1 VTAESHCAHDAAF
14 NSRGAEHEP
23 ICLEDTRV
31 GLLHDIVR
39 WSNNPGDACIF
50 WLNGM
55 AGTGKSTVARTVART
70 WDDENRLGAS
80 FFFSRGKG
88 DLARAL
94 KFFTTLAYQLANI
107 QSDLTAG
114 IRSAICSRPDISRK
128 SLQEQWKHLILEPL
142 SRLNGSPSEPPSL
155 VLVLDA
161 LDECDDEEDT
171 ELILKLFS
179 QAKTL
184 SSVRLLIFVT
194 SRPET
199 PIRHGFHYIPDGV
212 YRDFVLHQISES
224 VVSRDISVFLGHE
237 FDIIRTRRH
246 LPKEWPG
253 ETSLPRLVEKANGL
267 FIYAATVCRF
277 VGYKHSS
284 PQKRL
289 DLVLVDST
297 ENGSPTE
304 KLDSIYTTILRSTV
318 GDREDSLRRFRQVVE
333 PIVILFDSLTVGALA
348 ELLGAEQWEVE
359 ETLESLS
366 SVVDYSQE
374 IRLIHPSFRDFLLDN
389 QRCTDPKFRI
399 IGNDAHRE
407 LAVSCLKLLSNSLK
421 TNMCSLKLPGI
432 LASGVDSYVL
442 RRCLSREAQYA
453 CRYWVD
459 HLQRSN
465 TKLRGDNRRHGRVHT
480 FLQEH
485 FGYGIDDRRSIV
497 RCLSSDEQM
506 HNQVHAFLKEHLL
519 HWLEALGLM
528 ANISEG
534 VICLRNF
541 EAMLTVRDTNIF
553 LTALRFAVQYRANKP
568 RPPLHMNSGGVVGCS
583 NEQPLCRS

>member
-14 NSRGAEHEP
+14 NSRRAEHES
-23 ICLEDTRV
+23 ICLGDTRV
-31 GLLHDIVR
+31 GLLQEIVH

-55 AGTGKSTVARTVART
+55 AGTGKSTIARTVART

-88 DLARAL
+88 DLARAS
-94 KFFTTLAYQLANI
+94 KFFTTLAYQLANT

-114 IRSAICSRPDISRK
+114 IRSAICNHRDISRK
-128 SLQEQWKHLILEPL
+128 SLQEQWKHLIFGPL
-142 SRLNGSPSEPPSL
+142 SQLNGSPSPSRSL

-171 ELILKLFS
+171 ELILKLLS
-179 QAKTL
+179 QAKSL
-184 SSVRLLIFVT
+184 SSVRLLVFVT

-199 PIRHGFHYIPDGV
+199 PIRHGFHYIPDDV
-212 YRDFVLHQISES
+212 HRDFVLHQISES
-224 VVSRDISVFLGHE
+224 VVGRDISVFLRHE
-237 FDIIRTRRH
+237 FDLIRVRRH
-246 LPKEWPG
+246 LPKEWPA
-253 ETSLPRLVEKANGL
+253 ETSLSRLVEKANGL

-289 DLVLVDST
+289 DLVLEDST

-304 KLDSIYTTILRSTV
+304 KLDSIYTTILQNTV
-318 GDREDSLRRFRQVVE
+318 GYREDSLQRFRRVVG
-333 PIVILFDSLTVGALA
+333 PIVILFDALTAGALA

-366 SVVDYSQE
+366 SVLDYSQE
-374 IRLIHPSFRDFLLDN
+374 IRLVHPSFRDFLLDN

-399 IGNDAHRE
+399 IGNGAHRE
-407 LAVSCLKLLSNSLK
+407 LAVRCLKLLSNSLK

-432 LASGVDSYVL
+432 LTSEVDGYAP
-442 RRCLSREAQYA
+442 RRCLSREVQYA

-485 FGYGIDDRRSIV
+485 FGYGIDDRRGIV
-497 RCLSSDEQM
+497 RCLSADEQM

-519 HWLEALGLM
+519 HWLEALSLM

-534 VICLRNF
+534 VICLKSF
-541 EAMLTVRDTNIF
+541 GAMLTVRDPNCF
-553 LTALRFAVQYRANKP
+553 F
-568 RPPLHMNSGGVVGCS
+568 
-583 NEQPLCRS
+583 